1 MKQNLLKTMLV
12 STALVAGTMGVWA
25 ENGNGIITTLP
36 VTEDFENGTGIFK
49 GGESFD
55 HTAALGKILRVYNNG
70 DCSKAVA
77 TFDTDTQVGG
87 NQAYEIKSNE
97 QVTISYTAF
106 HGWLV
111 KGNVAK
117 FSVSNSAGVE
127 LVSYSYDYNTCNI
140 TDVSVGGISVPNF
153 KVFKCQSTRTNDL
166 NKGADGLD
174 KNTYNKNT
182 EYNPQVTM
190 VISGNGIVS
199 VSFVKTKGKGA
210 FNEEF
215 SAKLGDN
222 VAKDLASITIDNS
235 ASSNTNKDRAY
246 AIDNMSI
253 TSKISADVPANYVI
267 KKVCGS
273 VVLGEESFTGIKGKN
288 PTISED
294 NIFVDG
300 KKYIYVSNDSEEKG
314 TIVDGSVYTLTYREA
329 ATYNYSVTGK
339 VDDVVIKE
347 FTKGQNFEGETVSS
361 PYLRYVE
368 KDGVWYEAARSA
380 AAYYKTSAVL
390 DADNQELVIAYKK
403 ADINNV
409 AYFKEAEEIEGLTVS
424 TNQNADIRCSNAA
437 GAYNSSETPVVVT
450 TLPAGTYQLTV
461 GLWGG
466 KRDQSLNFKL
476 NDGGKEPWTISF
488 NGSFQDVSKELVLE
502 AETEISIP
510 KSDAANGRC
519 LDYVLI
525 QKTAEPVSVS
535 AVKFATYVPTF
546 NVVVPAEAKVYTAR
560 VNEAKSAVV
569 LTEVPASSVIA
580 KGTPVLVGAEA
591 GSYTFEASAGEA
603 TAVDGNDLKAATAD
617 TKGDGAT
624 IYALVEQDGK
634 AVFAP
639 LKEGVAVSLGHA
651 YLELPA
657 ASATR
662 FYSIQFGGETTGI
675 NEVNAAAKADGAY
688 YTLQGVKTSK
698 AAKGIYI
705 HNGKKVVIK

>member
-25 ENGNGIITTLP
+25 EDGIITSLP

-49 GGESFD
+49 GGENFD
-55 HTAALGKILRVYNNG
+55 HTAALGKILRVYNVG
-70 DCSKAVA
+70 DYSKAVA
-77 TFDTDTQVGG
+77 TFDTDSKADG
-87 NQAYEIKSNE
+87 NQAYEIKNNE

-106 HGWLV
+106 HGWLS
-111 KGNVAK
+111 KGKVAK
-117 FSVSNSAGVE
+117 FSVSNSAGIE

-199 VSFVKTKGKGA
+199 VSFVKTKGKDA

-222 VAKDLASITIDNS
+222 VAKDLASITIENS
-235 ASSNTNKDRAY
+235 GSANTNAGRAY

-273 VVLGEESFTGIKGKN
+273 VVLGEESFIGIEGNN

-300 KKYIYVSNDSEEKG
+300 KKYIYENNDSEEKG
-314 TIVDGSVYTLTYREA
+314 TIKEGSVYTLTYREA

-347 FTKGQNFEGETVSS
+347 FAKGQNFEGETVSS

-380 AAYYKTSAVL
+380 AAYYKASAVL
-390 DADNQELVIAYKK
+390 NADNQELVVAYKK

-424 TNQNADIRCSNAA
+424 TNQNADVRCSNAA

-466 KRDQSLNFKL
+466 KDTQNFKL
-476 NDGGKEPWTISF
+476 NDGGEEPWTIPF
-488 NGSFQDVSKELVLE
+488 TGSFQDVSKELVLK

-525 QKTAEPVSVS
+525 QKTAESVAVS

-546 NVVVPAEAKVYTAR
+546 NVVAPADVKVYTAK
-560 VNEAKSAVV
+560 VNETKSAVV
-569 LTEVPASSVIA
+569 LTEVPAGSVIA
-580 KGTPVLVGAEA
+580 KGTPVLVGAEE
-591 GSYTFEASAGEA
+591 GSYTFEVSADEA
-603 TAVDGNDLKAATAD
+603 AIIENNDLKAAAVD

-657 ASATR
+657 ASAAR

>member
-25 ENGNGIITTLP
+25 EDGIITSLP

-49 GGESFD
+49 GGENFD
-55 HTAALGKILRVYNNG
+55 HTAALGKILRVYNVG
-70 DCSKAVA
+70 DYSKAVA
-77 TFDTDTQVGG
+77 TFDTDSKADG
-87 NQAYEIKSNE
+87 NQAYEIKNNE

-106 HGWLV
+106 HGWLS
-111 KGNVAK
+111 KGKVAK

-199 VSFVKTKGKGA
+199 VSFVKTKGKDA

-215 SAKLGDN
+215 TAKLSDDVVKN
-222 VAKDLASITIDNS
+222 LASITIDNS
-235 ASSNTNKDRAY
+235 VNNNPGRAY
-246 AIDNMSI
+246 AIDNLSI
-253 TSKISADVPANYVI
+253 TSKVSADVPASYAI

-273 VVLGEESFTGIKGKN
+273 VVLSEESFTGIEGKT
-288 PTISED
+288 PVISED

-314 TIVDGSVYTLTYREA
+314 TIKEGSVYTLTYREA

-347 FTKGQNFEGETVSS
+347 FAKGQNFEGETVSS

-368 KDGVWYEAARSA
+368 KDGVWYEAKRGTSV
-380 AAYYKTSAVL
+380 YYKASAVL
-390 DADNQELVIAYKK
+390 NADNQELVIAYKK

-450 TLPAGTYQLTV
+450 TLPAGTYQLTI

-466 KRDQSLNFKL
+466 KDTHNFKL
-476 NDGGKEPWTISF
+476 NDGGKEPWTIPF
-488 NGSFQDVSKELVLE
+488 TGSFQDVSKELVLE

-525 QKTAEPVSVS
+525 QKTAESVAVS

-546 NVVVPAEAKVYTAR
+546 NVVAPADVKVYTAK
-560 VNEAKSAVV
+560 VNETKSAVV
-569 LTEVPASSVIA
+569 LTEVPAGSVIA

-591 GSYTFEASAGEA
+591 GSYTFAASADEA
-603 TAVDGNDLKAATAD
+603 ETLGNNELKAAAAD
-617 TKGDGAT
+617 TKGNGST

-639 LKEGVAVSLGHA
+639 LKEGVAVSVGHA

>member
-25 ENGNGIITTLP
+25 ENGNGIITSLP
-36 VTEDFENGTGIFK
+36 VAEDFENGTGIFK
-49 GGESFD
+49 GGENFD
-55 HTAALGKILRVYNNG
+55 HTAALGKILRVYNVG
-70 DCSKAVA
+70 DYSKAVA
-77 TFDTDTQVGG
+77 TFDTDSKADG

-106 HGWLV
+106 HGWLS
-111 KGNVAK
+111 KGKVAK

-199 VSFVKTKGKGA
+199 VSFVKTKGKDA

-222 VAKDLASITIDNS
+222 VAKDLASITIENS
-235 ASSNTNKDRAY
+235 GSLNTNAGRAY

-253 TSKISADVPANYVI
+253 TSKISADVPASYVI
-267 KKVCGS
+267 KKVWGS
-273 VVLGEESFTGIKGKN
+273 VVLGEESFTGIEGKN

-314 TIVDGSVYTLTYREA
+314 AIVDGSVYTLTYREA
-329 ATYNYSVTGK
+329 KTYNYSVIGK

-347 FTKGQNFEGETVSS
+347 FVKDKNFEGETVSS

-368 KDGVWYEAARSA
+368 KDGVWYEAARG
-380 AAYYKTSAVL
+380 TSAFYKASTVL
-390 DADNQELVIAYKK
+390 DSNNQELVIAYKK
-403 ADINNV
+403 SDINNV

-424 TNQNADIRCSNAA
+424 TNQNADVRCSNAA

-466 KRDQSLNFKL
+466 KDTQNFKL
-476 NDGGKEPWTISF
+476 NDGGEEPWTIPF
-488 NGSFQDVSKELVLE
+488 TGSFQDVSKELVLK

-510 KSDAANGRC
+510 NSDAANGRC

-535 AVKFATYVPTF
+535 AIKFATYVPTC
-546 NVVVPAEAKVYTAR
+546 NVVVPAEAKVYTAK

-569 LTEVPASSVIA
+569 LTEVPAGSVIA
-580 KGTPVLVGAEA
+580 KGTPVLVGAEE
-591 GSYTFEASAGEA
+591 GSYTFKVSADEAA
-603 TAVDGNDLKAATAD
+603 TVADNDLKAAAAD

-657 ASATR
+657 TSATR
-662 FYSIQFGGETTGI
+662 FYSIQFGGETTDI

-698 AAKGIYI
+698 AAKGVYI

>member
-25 ENGNGIITTLP
+25 ENGNGIITSLP
-36 VTEDFENGTGIFK
+36 VAEDFENGTGIFK
-49 GGESFD
+49 GGENFD
-55 HTAALGKILRVYNNG
+55 HTAALGKILRVYNVG
-70 DCSKAVA
+70 DYSKAVA
-77 TFDTDTQVGG
+77 TFDTDSKADG

-106 HGWLV
+106 HGWLS
-111 KGNVAK
+111 KGKVAK

-199 VSFVKTKGKGA
+199 VSFVKTKGKDA

-222 VAKDLASITIDNS
+222 VAKDLASITIENS
-235 ASSNTNKDRAY
+235 GSLNTNAGRAY

-253 TSKISADVPANYVI
+253 TSKISADVPASYVI

-273 VVLGEESFTGIKGKN
+273 VVLGEESFTGIEGKN

-314 TIVDGSVYTLTYREA
+314 AIVDGSVYTLTYREA
-329 ATYNYSVTGK
+329 KTYNYSVIGK

-347 FTKGQNFEGETVSS
+347 FVKDKNFEGETVSS

-368 KDGVWYEAARSA
+368 KDGVWYEAARG
-380 AAYYKTSAVL
+380 TSAFYKASTVL
-390 DADNQELVIAYKK
+390 DSNNQELVIAYKK
-403 ADINNV
+403 SDINNV

-424 TNQNADIRCSNAA
+424 TNQNADVRCSNAA

-466 KRDQSLNFKL
+466 KDTQNFKL
-476 NDGGKEPWTISF
+476 NDGGEEPWTIPF
-488 NGSFQDVSKELVLE
+488 TGSFQDVSKELVLK

-510 KSDAANGRC
+510 NSDAANGRC

-535 AVKFATYVPTF
+535 AIKFATYVPTC
-546 NVVVPAEAKVYTAR
+546 NVVVPAEAKVYTAK

-569 LTEVPASSVIA
+569 LTEVPAGSVIA

-591 GSYTFEASAGEA
+591 GSYNFAASADEA
-603 TAVDGNDLKAATAD
+603 TTVADNDLKAAADD
-617 TKGDGAT
+617 TKGDGST

-639 LKEGVAVSLGHA
+639 LKEGVAVSVGHA

-675 NEVNAAAKADGAY
+675 NEVNAAAKADGTY

-705 HNGKKVVIK
+705 HNGKKVVVK

>member
-25 ENGNGIITTLP
+25 ENGIITSLP

-49 GGESFD
+49 GGENFD
-55 HTAALGKILRVYNNG
+55 HTAALGKILRVYNVG
-70 DCSKAVA
+70 DYSKAVA
-77 TFDTDTQVGG
+77 TFDTDSKADG

-106 HGWLV
+106 HGWLS
-111 KGNVAK
+111 KGKVAK

-199 VSFVKTKGKGA
+199 VSFVKTKGKDA

-222 VAKDLASITIDNS
+222 VAKDLASITIENS
-235 ASSNTNKDRAY
+235 GSLNTNAGRAY

-253 TSKISADVPANYVI
+253 TSKISADVPASYVI

-273 VVLGEESFTGIKGKN
+273 VVLGEESFTGIEGKN

-314 TIVDGSVYTLTYREA
+314 AIVDGSVYTLTYREA
-329 ATYNYSVTGK
+329 KTYNYSVIGK

-347 FTKGQNFEGETVSS
+347 FVKDKNFEGETVSS

-368 KDGVWYEAARSA
+368 KDGVWYEAARG
-380 AAYYKTSAVL
+380 TSAFYKASTVL
-390 DADNQELVIAYKK
+390 DSNNQELVIAYKK
-403 ADINNV
+403 SDINNV

-424 TNQNADIRCSNAA
+424 TNQNADVRCSNAA

-466 KRDQSLNFKL
+466 KDTQNFKL
-476 NDGGKEPWTISF
+476 NDGGEEPWTIPF
-488 NGSFQDVSKELVLE
+488 TGSFQDVSKELVLK

-525 QKTAEPVSVS
+525 QKTAESVSVS
-535 AVKFATYVPTF
+535 KVKFATYVPTF
-546 NVVVPAEAKVYTAR
+546 NVVVPADAKVYTAK

-569 LTEVPASSVIA
+569 LTEVSAGFVIA

-591 GSYTFEASAGEA
+591 GSYNFAASADEA
-603 TAVDGNDLKAATAD
+603 TTVADNDLKAAAAD

-639 LKEGVAVSLGHA
+639 LKESVAVSLGHA

>member
-25 ENGNGIITTLP
+25 ENGIITSLP

-49 GGESFD
+49 GGENFD
-55 HTAALGKILRVYNNG
+55 HTAALGKILRVYNVG
-70 DCSKAVA
+70 DYSKAVA
-77 TFDTDTQVGG
+77 TFDTDSKADG

-106 HGWLV
+106 HGWLS
-111 KGNVAK
+111 KGKVAK

-140 TDVSVGGISVPNF
+140 TNVSVGGISVPNF

-199 VSFVKTKGKGA
+199 VSFVKTKGKDA

-222 VAKDLASITIDNS
+222 VAKDLASITIENS
-235 ASSNTNKDRAY
+235 GSLNTNAGRAY

-253 TSKISADVPANYVI
+253 TSKISADVPASYVI

-273 VVLGEESFTGIKGKN
+273 VVLGEESFTGIEGKN

-314 TIVDGSVYTLTYREA
+314 AIVDGSVYTLTYREA
-329 ATYNYSVTGK
+329 KTYNYSVIGK

-347 FTKGQNFEGETVSS
+347 FVKDKNFEGETVSS

-368 KDGVWYEAARSA
+368 KDGVWYEAARG
-380 AAYYKTSAVL
+380 TSAFYKASTVL
-390 DADNQELVIAYKK
+390 DSNNQELVIAYKK
-403 ADINNV
+403 SDINNV

-424 TNQNADIRCSNAA
+424 TNQNADVRCSNAA

-466 KRDQSLNFKL
+466 KDTQNFKL
-476 NDGGKEPWTISF
+476 NDGGEEPWTIPF
-488 NGSFQDVSKELVLE
+488 TGSFQDVSKELVLK

-525 QKTAEPVSVS
+525 QKTAESVSVS
-535 AVKFATYVPTF
+535 KVKFATYVPTF
-546 NVVVPAEAKVYTAR
+546 NVVAPADVKVYTAK
-560 VNEAKSAVV
+560 VNEDKSAVV
-569 LTEVPASSVIA
+569 LTEVSAGSVIA

-603 TAVDGNDLKAATAD
+603 TTVADNDLKAAAAD

-651 YLELPA
+651 YLKLPA

>member
-25 ENGNGIITTLP
+25 ENGNGIITSLP
-36 VTEDFENGTGIFK
+36 VETQTFDDAKGVFK
-49 GGESFD
+49 GGETGEFGGSVGNVLRINKT
-55 HTAALGKILRVYNNG
+55 TAT
-70 DCSKAVA
+70 A
-77 TFDTDTQVGG
+77 TFDKDADTEG
-87 NQAYEIKSNE
+87 NQAYVLANNE
-97 QVTISYTAF
+97 KVTINFTAF
-106 HGWLV
+106 HGWINLGISEF
-111 KGNVAK
+111 KILNSEGN
-117 FSVSNSAGVE
+117 S
-127 LVSYSYDYNTCNI
+127 LVSYKYDHNLVSI
-140 TDVSVGGISVPNF
+140 SEVKIGGIDVSGFNAFV
-153 KVFKCQSTRTNDL
+153 CQSGPAARKGKNCNGFS
-166 NKGADGLD
+166 NKGYQGYINDDA
-174 KNTYNKNT
+174 K
-182 EYNPQVTM
+182 NPQITITV
-190 VISGNGIVS
+190 SGNGFVS
-199 VSFVKTKGKGA
+199 IRFVISALKIDK
-210 FNEEF
+210 EF
-215 SAKLGDN
+215 SAFVGDL
-222 VAKDLASITIDNS
+222 KTDLASISINS
-235 ASSNTNKDRAY
+235 SVNNEDRAY
-246 AIDNMSI
+246 AIDNFSI
-253 TSKISADVPANYVI
+253 ETEKTQEATASYIVKKMCGTTELGSETGAGIVGTTPTFAGADMW
-267 KKVCGS
+267 
-273 VVLGEESFTGIKGKN
+273 
-288 PTISED
+288 
-294 NIFVDG
+294 VDG
-300 KKYIYVSNDSEEKG
+300 KKYIYVGNDVEEKG
-314 TIVDGSVYTLTYREA
+314 GIAASGSTYTLTYREA
-329 ATYNYSVTGK
+329 ATYNYSVIGK

-347 FTKGQNFEGETVSS
+347 FAKDKNFEGEKVSS

-368 KDGVWYEAARSA
+368 KDGVWYEAARGTSA
-380 AAYYKTSAVL
+380 FYKASAVL
-390 DADNQELVIAYKK
+390 DSNNQELVVAYKK

-424 TNQNADIRCSNAA
+424 TNQNADVRCSNAA

-466 KRDQSLNFKL
+466 KNTQNFKL

-535 AVKFATYVPTF
+535 AIKFATYVPTC
-546 NVVVPAEAKVYTAR
+546 NVVVPAEAKVYTAK

-569 LTEVPASSVIA
+569 LTEVPAGSVIA

-591 GSYTFEASAGEA
+591 GSYNFAASADEA
-603 TAVDGNDLKAATAD
+603 TPVENNDLKAAADD

-657 ASATR
+657 TSATR

>member
-25 ENGNGIITTLP
+25 ENGIITSLP

-49 GGESFD
+49 GGENFD
-55 HTAALGKILRVYNNG
+55 HTAALGKILRVYNVG
-70 DCSKAVA
+70 DYSKAVA
-77 TFDTDTQVGG
+77 TFDTDSKADG

-106 HGWLV
+106 HGWLS
-111 KGNVAK
+111 KGKVAK

-199 VSFVKTKGKGA
+199 VSFVKTKGKDA

-222 VAKDLASITIDNS
+222 VAKDLASITIENS
-235 ASSNTNKDRAY
+235 GSLNTNAGRAY

-253 TSKISADVPANYVI
+253 TSKISADVPASYVI

-273 VVLGEESFTGIKGKN
+273 VVLGEESFTGIEGKN

-314 TIVDGSVYTLTYREA
+314 AIVDGSVYTLTYREA
-329 ATYNYSVTGK
+329 KTYNYSVIGK

-347 FTKGQNFEGETVSS
+347 FVKDKNFEGETVSS

-368 KDGVWYEAARSA
+368 KDGVWYEAARG
-380 AAYYKTSAVL
+380 TSAFYKASTEL
-390 DADNQELVIAYKK
+390 DSDNQELVIAYKK
-403 ADINNV
+403 SDINNV

-424 TNQNADIRCSNAA
+424 TNQNADVRCSNAA

-466 KRDQSLNFKL
+466 KDTQNFKL
-476 NDGGKEPWTISF
+476 NDGGEEPWTIPF
-488 NGSFQDVSKELVLE
+488 TGSFQDVSKELVLK

-525 QKTAEPVSVS
+525 QKTAESVSVS
-535 AVKFATYVPTF
+535 KVKFATYVPTF
-546 NVVVPAEAKVYTAR
+546 NVVVPADAKVYTAK

-569 LTEVPASSVIA
+569 LTEVSAGFVIA

-591 GSYTFEASAGEA
+591 GSYNFAASADEA
-603 TAVDGNDLKAATAD
+603 TTVADNDLKAAAAD

-651 YLELPA
+651 YLKLPA

>member
-25 ENGNGIITTLP
+25 ENGNGIITSLP
-36 VTEDFENGTGIFK
+36 VAEDFENGTGIFK
-49 GGESFD
+49 GGENFD
-55 HTAALGKILRVYNNG
+55 HTAALGKILRVYNVG
-70 DCSKAVA
+70 DYSKAVA
-77 TFDTDTQVGG
+77 TFDTDSKADG

-106 HGWLV
+106 HGWLS
-111 KGNVAK
+111 KGKVAK

-199 VSFVKTKGKGA
+199 VSFVKTKGKDA

-222 VAKDLASITIDNS
+222 VAKDLASITIENS
-235 ASSNTNKDRAY
+235 GSLNTNAGRAY

-253 TSKISADVPANYVI
+253 TSKISADVPASYVI

-273 VVLGEESFTGIKGKN
+273 VVLGEESFTGIEGKN

-314 TIVDGSVYTLTYREA
+314 AIVDGSVYTLTYREA
-329 ATYNYSVTGK
+329 KTYNYSVIGK

-347 FTKGQNFEGETVSS
+347 FVEDKNFEGETVSS

-368 KDGVWYEAARSA
+368 KDGVWYEAARG
-380 AAYYKTSAVL
+380 TSAFYKASTVL
-390 DADNQELVIAYKK
+390 DSNNQELVIAYKK
-403 ADINNV
+403 SDINNV

-424 TNQNADIRCSNAA
+424 TNQNADVRCSNAA

-466 KRDQSLNFKL
+466 KDTQNFKL
-476 NDGGKEPWTISF
+476 NDGGEEPWTIPF
-488 NGSFQDVSKELVLE
+488 TGSFQDVSKELVLK

-510 KSDAANGRC
+510 NSDAANGRC

-535 AVKFATYVPTF
+535 AIKFATYVPTC
-546 NVVVPAEAKVYTAR
+546 NVVVPAEAKVYTAK

-569 LTEVPASSVIA
+569 LTEVPAGSVIA

-591 GSYTFEASAGEA
+591 GSYNFAASADEA
-603 TAVDGNDLKAATAD
+603 TTVADNDLKAAADD
-617 TKGDGAT
+617 TKGDGST

-639 LKEGVAVSLGHA
+639 LKEGVAVSVGHA

-688 YTLQGVKTSK
+688 YTLQGVKTGK

>member
-25 ENGNGIITTLP
+25 ENGNGIITSLP
-36 VTEDFENGTGIFK
+36 VATQTFDDAKGVFK
-49 GGESFD
+49 GGEIGEFGGSVGNVLRINKT
-55 HTAALGKILRVYNNG
+55 TAT
-70 DCSKAVA
+70 A
-77 TFDTDTQVGG
+77 TFDKDADTEG
-87 NQAYEIKSNE
+87 NQAYVLANNE
-97 QVTISYTAF
+97 KVTINFTAF
-106 HGWLV
+106 HGWINPGISEFKILNSE
-111 KGNVAK
+111 GN
-117 FSVSNSAGVE
+117 S
-127 LVSYSYDYNTCNI
+127 LVSYKYDHNLVSI
-140 TDVSVGGISVPNF
+140 SEVKIGGIDVSGFNAFV
-153 KVFKCQSTRTNDL
+153 CQSGPAARKGKNCNGFS
-166 NKGADGLD
+166 NKGYQGYINDDA
-174 KNTYNKNT
+174 K
-182 EYNPQVTM
+182 NPQITITV
-190 VISGNGIVS
+190 SGNGFVS
-199 VSFVKTKGKGA
+199 IRFVISALKIDK
-210 FNEEF
+210 EF
-215 SAKLGDN
+215 SAFVGDL
-222 VAKDLASITIDNS
+222 KTDLASISINS
-235 ASSNTNKDRAY
+235 SVNNEDRAY
-246 AIDNMSI
+246 AIDNFSI
-253 TSKISADVPANYVI
+253 ETEKTQEATASYIVKKMCGTTELGSETGAGIVGTTPTLASADMW
-267 KKVCGS
+267 
-273 VVLGEESFTGIKGKN
+273 
-288 PTISED
+288 
-294 NIFVDG
+294 VDG
-300 KKYIYVSNDSEEKG
+300 KKYIYVGNDVEEKG
-314 TIVDGSVYTLTYREA
+314 GIAASGSTYTLTYREA
-329 ATYNYSVTGK
+329 ATYNYSVIGK

-347 FTKGQNFEGETVSS
+347 FAKDKNFEGEKVSS

-368 KDGVWYEAARSA
+368 KDGVWYEAARG
-380 AAYYKTSAVL
+380 TSAFYKASTVL
-390 DADNQELVIAYKK
+390 DSNNQELVIAYKK
-403 ADINNV
+403 SDINNV

-424 TNQNADIRCSNAA
+424 TNQNADVRCSNAA

-450 TLPAGTYQLTV
+450 TLPAGTYKLTV

-466 KRDQSLNFKL
+466 KDTQNFKL
-476 NDGGKEPWTISF
+476 NDGGKEPWTIPF
-488 NGSFQDVSKELVLE
+488 TGSFQDVSKELVLK

-525 QKTAEPVSVS
+525 QKTAESVSVS
-535 AVKFATYVPTF
+535 KVKFATYVPTF
-546 NVVVPAEAKVYTAR
+546 NVVVPADAKVYTAK

-569 LTEVPASSVIA
+569 LTEVPAGSVIA

-591 GSYTFEASAGEA
+591 GSYTFAASAEEA
-603 TAVDGNDLKAATAD
+603 APVENNDLKAATAD
-617 TKGDGAT
+617 TKGNGST

>member
-25 ENGNGIITTLP
+25 EDGIITSLP
-36 VTEDFENGTGIFK
+36 VTEDFENGTGIFN
-49 GGESFD
+49 GGESYD
-55 HTAALGKILRVYNNG
+55 NTALGKVLRVYNKG
-70 DCSKAVA
+70 DFSKAVA
-77 TFDTDTQVGG
+77 TFDTDSKADG
-87 NQAYEIKSNE
+87 NQPYEIKSNE

-106 HGWLV
+106 HGYLV
-111 KGNVAK
+111 RGKAAK
-117 FSVSNSAGVE
+117 FSISNSAGVE
-127 LVSYSYDYNTCNI
+127 LVSYSYDYNSCNI

-153 KVFKCQSTRTNDL
+153 KAFACQSGFNSGKNANGFQGSGYSYRNDS
-166 NKGADGLD
+166 
-174 KNTYNKNT
+174 
-182 EYNPQVTM
+182 EYNPQVTIE
-190 VISGNGIVS
+190 ISGNGFVS
-199 VSFVKTKGKGA
+199 ISFVRTKGKNA
-210 FNEEF
+210 FNEVF
-215 SAKLGDN
+215 SAKLSDN
-222 VAKDLASITIDNS
+222 VAKDLASITINNS
-235 ASSNTNKDRAY
+235 GSINTNDDRAY

-253 TSKISADVPANYVI
+253 ESKISADVPASYVI

-273 VVLGEESFTGIKGKN
+273 VVLGEESFTGIEGKN

-314 TIVDGSVYTLTYREA
+314 AIVDGSVYTLTYREA
-329 ATYNYSVTGK
+329 ATYNYSVIGK

-347 FTKGQNFEGETVSS
+347 FATGQNFEGETVSS

-368 KDGVWYEAARSA
+368 KDGVWYEAARG
-380 AAYYKTSAVL
+380 TSAFYKASTVL
-390 DADNQELVIAYKK
+390 DSNNQELVIAYKK
-403 ADINNV
+403 SDINNV

-424 TNQNADIRCSNAA
+424 TNQNADVRCSNAA

-450 TLPAGTYQLTV
+450 TLPAGTYKLTV

-466 KRDQSLNFKL
+466 KDTQNFKL
-476 NDGGKEPWTISF
+476 NDGGKEPWTIPF
-488 NGSFQDVSKELVLE
+488 TGSFQDVSKELVLK

-525 QKTAEPVSVS
+525 QKTAESVSVS
-535 AVKFATYVPTF
+535 KVKFATYVPTF
-546 NVVVPAEAKVYTAR
+546 NVVVPADAKVYTAK

-569 LTEVPASSVIA
+569 LTEVPAGSVIA

-591 GSYTFEASAGEA
+591 GSYTFAASAEEA
-603 TAVDGNDLKAATAD
+603 APVENNDLKAATAD
-617 TKGDGAT
+617 TKGNGST

-675 NEVNAAAKADGAY
+675 NEVNAAAKADDAY

>member
-25 ENGNGIITTLP
+25 ENGNGIITSLP
-36 VTEDFENGTGIFK
+36 VAEDFENGTGIFK

-55 HTAALGKILRVYNNG
+55 HTAALGKILRVYNVEG
-70 DCSKAVA
+70 YSKAVA
-77 TFDTDTQVGG
+77 TFDTDSKADG
-87 NQAYEIKSNE
+87 NQAYEIKNNE

-106 HGWLV
+106 HGWLS
-111 KGNVAK
+111 KGKVAK

-199 VSFVKTKGKGA
+199 VSFVKTKGKDA

-222 VAKDLASITIDNS
+222 VAKDLASITIENS
-235 ASSNTNKDRAY
+235 GSLNTNAGRAY

-273 VVLGEESFTGIKGKN
+273 VVLGEESFTGIEGKN

-314 TIVDGSVYTLTYREA
+314 AIVDGSVYTLTYREA

-347 FTKGQNFEGETVSS
+347 FAKDKNFEGEKVSS

-368 KDGVWYEAARSA
+368 KDGVWYEAARGTSA
-380 AAYYKTSAVL
+380 FYKASAVL
-390 DADNQELVIAYKK
+390 DSNNQELVVAYKK

-424 TNQNADIRCSNAA
+424 TNQNADVRCSNAA

-466 KRDQSLNFKL
+466 KDTQNFKL
-476 NDGGKEPWTISF
+476 NDGGEEPWTIPF
-488 NGSFQDVSKELVLE
+488 TGSFQDVSKELVLK

-546 NVVVPAEAKVYTAR
+546 NVVVPADAKVYTAK

-569 LTEVPASSVIA
+569 LTEVPAGSVIA

-591 GSYTFEASAGEA
+591 GSYTFAASADEA
-603 TAVDGNDLKAATAD
+603 APVENNDLKAATAD
-617 TKGDGAT
+617 TKGNGST